1 MGQGVDGGIGLGGF
15 YRFHHA
21 FGVAARGRGDPR
33 DEQGPLRERDEV
45 GEGAADADA
54 EARVAF
60 PVVRPVEVRYTYG
73 PGVADVNG
81 GAVDLRDAGRGV
93 SASGT
98 RRAGIGRI
106 ETTGGPED
114 APAGVRGALVRYM
127 GTFVPASTW
136 RPGTPAAKSASSD
149 EKLHPI
155 KNATKSSRHSPRP
168 SVGSSAISRLR

>member
-1 MGQGVDGGIGLGGF
+1 
-15 YRFHHA
+15 
-21 FGVAARGRGDPR
+21 
-33 DEQGPLRERDEV
+33 
-45 GEGAADADA
+45 
-54 EARVAF
+54 
-60 PVVRPVEVRYTYG
+60 
-73 PGVADVNG
+73 
-81 GAVDLRDAGRGV
+81 VDLRDAGV
-93 SASGT
+93 VVTASGT

-155 KNATKSSRHSPRP
+155 KNATKSFRHSPRT